1 MDPLEI
7 PPPLIGNNL
16 KSKRLIYILVAVGAL
31 VLALI
36 MRFGNGNT
44 DTALGLV
51 TSATAMVSAMTANAP
66 VHTGPAPPVFSTHP
80 PLTTPINQS
89 ISSITPTP
97 NHPIITVPPP
107 EIKTSEPSI
116 VVPTIK
122 LAPRDAPFD
131 VEIIS

>member
-44 DTALGLV
+44 DTAFGLV

-80 PLTTPINQS
+80 PLANPINQTNAP
-89 ISSITPTP
+89 SITPTP

-107 EIKTSEPSI
+107 PIKTSI